1 MARRRRRRRR
11 TRGVGNIITTR
22 KAATTSGLGKLGSLK
37 KPGTIL
43 GSVLPP
49 LLGGG
54 LAAIATYGIQR
65 MAANQMAG
73 VGYGY
78 LAQTDDPAAN
88 AAVDQAAANGDPGAG
103 TASTANTLHKYAPV
117 LGIALGSAGAFFLGS
132 TFGKPAGW
140 AAFAGAVGVGGAMW
154 ARQLLGHNTSG
165 LGTIVPEYGTSGL
178 GSIVMEPNSAQ
189 GYNAYSGGASV
200 DIRGLGASGSGLA
213 GGLGAGMDVSAFGPS
228 SF

>member
-1 MARRRRRRRR
+1 MAKQLKLGPAVLMDRKNQRDPNLQTGRVYVDIPSATTGSLGFAWTARRGRVYL
-11 TRGVGNIITTR
+11 TPVEVTAG
-22 KAATTSGLGKLGSLK
+22 KLPSSATTARAVGK
-37 KPGTIL
+37 
-43 GSVLPP
+43 
-49 LLGGG
+49 
-54 LAAIATYGIQR
+54 
-65 MAANQMAG
+65 
-73 VGYGY
+73 
-78 LAQTDDPAAN
+78 
-88 AAVDQAAANGDPGAG
+88 AVKLIDQAAG
-103 TASTANTLHKYAPV
+103 TATTAKTLHKYSPV
-117 LGIALGSAGAFFLGS
+117 LGIVLGSAGAFFLGS

-154 ARQLLGHNTSG
+154 ARQLLSHNTSG

>member
-132 TFGKPAGW
+132 TFGKPAG
-140 AAFAGAVGVGGAMW
+140 
-154 ARQLLGHNTSG
+154 
-165 LGTIVPEYGTSGL
+165 GTIVPEYGTSGL